1 MGLKF
6 TAVFLAGLFFAPS
19 VSAEAHCWD
28 HAFAVEAL
36 EKIYKERLVSRGFS
50 LSGELVEL
58 FVSSQNVVVGNT
70 WTITATDPRTQVLC
84 LISNGSMWLDVVS
97 VDAVQ

>member
-1 MGLKF
+1 MGLRF

-19 VSAEAHCWD
+19 VSAEVRCWD
-28 HAFAVEAL
+28 RAFAVGVL
-36 EKIYKERLVSRGFS
+36 EKIYKERVVSHGFS

-97 VDAVQ
+97 VDAAQ